1 MPVDYAT
8 LTLGQEISNQTYR
21 LDADTV
27 AAYVDAVGDRSGI
40 FDVDADL
47 SVAPP
52 MSVAALSLR
61 GLVHDL
67 DVPQGTLH
75 AGQELEFTGAVRV
88 GDTLT
93 CRATVLRNS
102 VRGEW
107 RHVVVGLAVEDGA
120 RRQVMRG
127 KSTMVFPA

>member
-27 AAYVDAVGDRSGI
+27 AGYVEAVGDRSGI
-40 FDVDADL
+40 FDGGAGPA
-47 SVAPP
+47 VAPP
-52 MSVAALSLR
+52 MCVAALSLR
-61 GLVHDL
+61 GVVQDL
-67 DVPQGTLH
+67 QIPEGTLH
-75 AGQELEFTGAVRV
+75 AGQEVEFTGAVHV
-88 GDTLT
+88 SDTVT
-93 CRATVLRNS
+93 CRATVVRNT

-107 RHVVVGLAVEDGA
+107 RHMMVEFAVEDGA
-120 RRQVMRG
+120 WRPVMRG

>member
-8 LTLGQEISNQTYR
+8 LTLGQEISNRTYR
-21 LDADTV
+21 LDADHV
-27 AAYVDAVGDRSGI
+27 AGYVEAVGDRSGI
-40 FDVDADL
+40 FDADADL
-47 SVAPP
+47 AVAPP
-52 MSVAALSLR
+52 MCVAALSLR
-61 GLVHDL
+61 GVVQDL
-67 DVPQGTLH
+67 KIPTGTLH

-93 CRATVLRNS
+93 CRATVVRNS

-107 RHVVVGLAVEDGA
+107 RHMVVELAVENGA